1 MTNQTAQTTK
11 KSIWQDSENKVLTA
25 IVISSASQGKTY
37 KEAYVEAAEVLNRSA
52 RACET
57 QWQKHLK
64 SKNRPKINLE
74 TVGKEITAT
83 PELGF
88 DEPKKWVQRALQNLT
103 KPTGPIDFQALAENL
118 QKQIENA
125 PDVQV
130 ELSVNEFTKNLLQ
143 SIKTPLDSV
152 ASNIYEAPVADVS
165 STSKATKPAKPVQSK
180 LKMLIKSVSTLESEN
195 LKVLNSGKG
204 GTDYMVINNEE
215 DFGYLVTTDGEK
227 VTGCNCPHHVHRG
240 AICKHMLKVAM
251 EKNLEVF

>member
-1 MTNQTAQTTK
+1 ML
-11 KSIWQDSENKVLTA
+11 SA
-25 IVISSASQGKTY
+25 IVISLVSQGKTY
-37 KEAYVEAAEVLNRSA
+37 KQAYAEAAEILNRSA

-64 SKNRPKINLE
+64 SKNKNVKINLE
-74 TVGKEITAT
+74 TLGKNLL

-88 DEPKKWVQRALQNLT
+88 DEPKKWVQRALKKLK
-103 KPTGPIDFQALAENL
+103 KPTDFIDFESLAKSLEGQL
-118 QKQIENA
+118 NA
-125 PDVQV
+125 AIDIPA
-130 ELSVNEFTKNLLQ
+130 ELDIVNE
-143 SIKTPLDSV
+143 V
-152 ASNIYEAPVADVS
+152 SNVVKVQQIGTEGVVQAIPQ
-165 STSKATKPAKPVQSK
+165 TKPAKPVQSK
-180 LKMLIKSVSTLESEN
+180 LKMLIKSVAALESEN

-251 EKNLEVF
+251 DKNLEVF